1 MSNDP
6 DMIEPP
12 TRQYRVTLIGE
23 ARETYIVEAASP
35 EEAADTWH
43 TAGWLEGTTAFGMD
57 VESVEVD
64 E

>member
-6 DMIEPP
+6 DEIEPP

-35 EEAADTWH
+35 EEASETWE
-43 TAGWLEGTTAFGMD
+43 TGWREDITLSGMD